1 MHSSNLPL
9 TAVIMAGG
17 KGERFWPKSRVRCPK
32 QFLSLTGDGETM
44 LQKTFKRVSRL
55 VPPEQVYVVTNGE
68 YMELVKSQLPEVPE
82 GNLLREP
89 AARNTAPCIALAAA
103 VIAKRCGDALM
114 LVLPADHLVRHEPIC
129 ADVLGRAAAAA
140 AEKEFGKVD
149 ILVNCAGSAKN
160 AGVLNMT
167 DEEWDFTIATDLTSV
182 FKMTRAFA
190 NIMKKNN
197 YGRII
202 NIASMYGLVGNTAL
216 DTVAYHSSK
225 GGVVNFTRAVAAE
238 LAKYNITCNAICPGY
253 FDTELTHD
261 TLITEDFTN
270 YMKATVPLGRYG
282 HEGELNA
289 AAIFLASKEA
299 SYVTGVIL
307 PVDGGYTCV

>member
-1 MHSSNLPL
+1 MFNLEGKVAVITGASSGLGKQMSRAFASQGANL
-9 TAVIMAGG
+9 VIMARRMERLEELKEELEKDCKG
-17 KGERFWPKSRVRCPK
+17 KILPVKC
-32 QFLSLTGDGETM
+32 D
-44 LQKTFKRVSRL
+44 
-55 VPPEQVYVVTNGE
+55 VTNTDE
-68 YMELVKSQLPEVPE
+68 INE
-82 GNLLREP
+82 
-89 AARNTAPCIALAAA
+89 AA
-103 VIAKRCGDALM
+103 KK
-114 LVLPADHLVRHEPIC
+114 
-129 ADVLGRAAAAA
+129 
-140 AEKEFGKVD
+140 AEEEFGRVD

-160 AGVLNMT
+160 AGVLTMT
-167 DEEWDFTIATDLTSV
+167 DEEWDFTIATDQTSV
-182 FKMTRAFA
+182 FKVTRAFA

-238 LAKYNITCNAICPGY
+238 LAKYGITCNAICPGY
-253 FDTELTHD
+253 FDTELTHE
-261 TLITEDFTN
+261 TLITDEFTQ

-289 AAIFLASKEA
+289 GAIFLASEEA

-307 PVDGGYTCV
+307 PIDGGYTCV

>member
-1 MHSSNLPL
+1 MFKLNNRV
-9 TAVIMAGG
+9 AVITGSSSGLGKQMALGFAG
-17 KGERFWPKSRVRCPK
+17 QGAN
-32 QFLSLTGDGETM
+32 
-44 LQKTFKRVSRL
+44 
-55 VPPEQVYVVTNGE
+55 VVVMARRIE
-68 YMELVKSQLPEVPE
+68 KLEEVKSEIEKLGVKCLAVKCDVTKPEE
-82 GNLLREP
+82 IRE
-89 AARNTAPCIALAAA
+89 
-103 VIAKRCGDALM
+103 AKNKILN
-114 LVLPADHLVRHEPIC
+114 
-129 ADVLGRAAAAA
+129 
-140 AEKEFGKVD
+140 EFGKVD

-167 DEEWDFTIATDLTSV
+167 DEEWHFTMDTDLNSV
-182 FKMTRAFA
+182 FYVTREFA
-190 NIMKKNN
+190 NVMKENN

-282 HEGELNA
+282 HNGELNA
-289 AAIFLASKEA
+289 GALFLASDEA

-307 PVDGGYTCV
+307 PLDGGYTAV

>member
-1 MHSSNLPL
+1 MFSLKGRVAVVTGASSGLGKQMSRAFAEAGADLVILARRLERLLELKEELEEKGVKVLPL
-9 TAVIMAGG
+9 
-17 KGERFWPKSRVRCPK
+17 KC
-32 QFLSLTGDGETM
+32 D
-44 LQKTFKRVSRL
+44 
-55 VPPEQVYVVTNGE
+55 VTNTDDINTCAELAKKE
-68 YMELVKSQLPEVPE
+68 Y
-82 GNLLREP
+82 
-89 AARNTAPCIALAAA
+89 
-103 VIAKRCGDALM
+103 
-114 LVLPADHLVRHEPIC
+114 
-129 ADVLGRAAAAA
+129 
-140 AEKEFGKVD
+140 GKVD

-167 DEEWDFTIATDLTSV
+167 DDEWDFTIATDQTSV
-182 FKMTRAFA
+182 FKVTRAFA
-190 NIMKKNN
+190 NIMKDNN

-216 DTVAYHSSK
+216 DTVAYHASK

-261 TLITEDFTN
+261 TLETDDFKA

-289 AAIFLASKEA
+289 GAIFLASDEA

-307 PVDGGYTCV
+307 PIDGGYTCV